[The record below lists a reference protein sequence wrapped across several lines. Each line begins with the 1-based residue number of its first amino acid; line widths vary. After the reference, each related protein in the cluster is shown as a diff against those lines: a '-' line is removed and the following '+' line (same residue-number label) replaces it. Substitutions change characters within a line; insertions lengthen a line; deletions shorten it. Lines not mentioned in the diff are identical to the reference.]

1 MIYGRR
7 IPLPKMRQKL
17 FQNEV
22 KYLRDPPDFDNLKST
37 VLMKIF
43 QGVIGKPVESA
54 FETKKELQLLSHT
67 RHLQVWH
74 DNSTI
79 ANNSYFMVTVN
90 ICYDK
95 NIHYNTE
102 EYEEKT
108 G

>member
-7 IPLPKMRQKL
+7 IPLTKIRQKL

-54 FETKKELQLLSHT
+54 FEKKK
-67 RHLQVWH
+67 RAPIV
-74 DNSTI
+74 
-79 ANNSYFMVTVN
+79 VTHSSPSSLARQFYH
-90 ICYDK
+90 CK
-95 NIHYNTE
+95 
-102 EYEEKT
+102 
-108 G
+108 